1 MIEVVVSDWNWFGV
15 PILLL
20 FKHDLDNTEEKGLQH
35 QKWIDRSRQCENQR
49 ILPGL
54 WTRAVQKLAMANWHH
69 RLGLTCSTYLNIF
82 QDGEIL
88 ELTMWK
94 CFPVTCV
101 SACDLSACNPSRLTN
116 RHWKD
121 FACTNMCTSYVHK
134 SRQMSN
140 WRDMYT
146 VWYHSKRSLFLPSI
160 IQSNGLTQ
168 ASWPSW
174 HGVPSF
180 ENFDFSNPR
189 SDLWWFLCQ

>member
-1 MIEVVVSDWNWFGV
+1 MSKNV
-15 PILLL
+15 
-20 FKHDLDNTEEKGLQH
+20 GLSESRT
-35 QKWIDRSRQCENQR
+35 DRSRQCENQM

-101 SACDLSACNPSRLTN
+101 SACDLSACNHSRLTN

-121 FACTNMCTSYVHK
+121 FACTNMCTSYVHE

-140 WRDMYT
+140 WRDIYT
-146 VWYHSKRSLFLPSI
+146 VYHSMVSFQAIPFPAQYYPITWSDRGVMAVMARCPEFREFRLFEPQERLVVVSMPIAWSE
-160 IQSNGLTQ
+160 GPGGFQ
-168 ASWPSW
+168 AIL
-174 HGVPSF
+174 
-180 ENFDFSNPR
+180 R
-189 SDLWWFLCQ
+189 